1 MTCTISSTQDSK
13 SRCWEGHVISLS
25 QITQRITW
33 VVGIN
38 HHKTWVLQILS
49 VSTNCMFSYK
59 DHIQY
64 LRISDPSIWEERG
77 FHKYLLSQT
86 SRYYESG
93 GWLGFGSLQGC
104 DTCNLKALD
113 EGGPQNLRNRPK
125 NSAQKR
131 ANYFLRDSQQ
141 VCPKQ
146 WRTSN
151 SEKIN
156 ATSLK
161 TKPNP
166 VTDRRLHSLSDP
178 LDFEKW
184 GCEHRMILLIPHKK
198 KTQVSSW
205 WFQSSRTCLSPTGW
219 SSQPTSMFSLL
230 ETKHTQPRIDS

>member
-13 SRCWEGHVISLS
+13 SRCWEGWEGHVVSLS

-33 VVGIN
+33 IVGIN
-38 HHKTWVLQILS
+38 HHKTWALQILS
-49 VSTNCMFSYK
+49 VSTNCMFCYK

-86 SRYYESG
+86 CRYYESG
-93 GWLGFGSLQGC
+93 GLARFRFSSGVWCVKSEGFG
-104 DTCNLKALD
+104 
-113 EGGPQNLRNRPK
+113 EGRSTKSTKHHPK

-141 VCPKQ
+141 VCPRQ

-151 SEKIN
+151 FEKIN

-161 TKPNP
+161 TKNTSCYWQETSLAIGSPFLTSKNGGVNIGWFSSSLTKKKPRSAVGGFNP
-166 VTDRRLHSLSDP
+166 VEHVYIQLGDPPNQLPSLV
-178 LDFEKW
+178 
-184 GCEHRMILLIPHKK
+184 C
-198 KTQVSSW
+198 
-205 WFQSSRTCLSPTGW
+205 
-219 SSQPTSMFSLL
+219 
-230 ETKHTQPRIDS
+230 